1 MTLNSNQFGE
11 HQQQLP
17 LDWEGLER
25 ANRSD
30 AVRGH
35 TVRTLTAESDPD
47 DHPSRKTYLTNF
59 NHPGM
64 VHKTL
69 ENSKMPTNLISSSR
83 LSGPIEVHG
92 SSDEETYGMYNT
104 NTNNLYMAG
113 LDEREGTEVLRFGLP
128 HELGHRLDYTHNRA
142 KMGTEFTGT
151 KTGWLNLVADPR
163 SEGFADGF
171 ADFHSGVPDPD
182 HKESYGEISTIST
195 PGNTIRG
202 GEDHEVGWDE
212 GDQLIYH
219 ATRAHAAATGG
230 RIPVD
235 RPLPHD
241 DYHDNRF
248 GAGEH
253 LHKLTSLSPHVE
265 PVLRDLGIWDTA
277 KKHIDTWKE
286 NQPKVTQLSFDGDND
301 VTSMYTPVSHMGSQF
316 Y

>member
-1 MTLNSNQFGE
+1 MTLNSNQFAE

-47 DHPSRKTYLTNF
+47 DNPSRKTYLTNF

-69 ENSKMPTNLISSSR
+69 ENSKMPTNLISR

-92 SSDEETYGMYNT
+92 SNNEEKAGFYNT
-104 NTNNLYMAG
+104 KTNDLYMAG
-113 LDEREGTEVLRFGLP
+113 LDEPEGTKVLRFGLP

-151 KTGWLNLVADPR
+151 KTGWLKLVADPR

-171 ADFHSGVPDPD
+171 ADFHLGVPDPN
-182 HKESYGEISTIST
+182 HKEAYGKLSTIST
-195 PGNTIRG
+195 PWHNLRIDDYR
-202 GEDHEVGWDE
+202 DHELDWDE

-241 DYHDNRF
+241 DYHDNRL

-253 LHKLTSLSPHVE
+253 LHKLFSLSPHVE
-265 PVLRDLGIWDTA
+265 PALEHLGILDVA
-277 KKHIDTWKE
+277 KAHISRWKE
-286 NQPKVTQLSFDGDND
+286 NQPKVTQLSFEGDND
-301 VTSMYTPVSHMGSQF
+301 VTSMYTPVTHMSSQF